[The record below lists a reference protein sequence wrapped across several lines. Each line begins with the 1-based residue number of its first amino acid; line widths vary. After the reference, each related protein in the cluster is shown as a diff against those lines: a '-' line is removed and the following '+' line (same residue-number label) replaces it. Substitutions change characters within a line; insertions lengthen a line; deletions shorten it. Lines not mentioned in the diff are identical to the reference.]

1 MVHGGYDERR
11 FMQWTIS
18 CWEAIKERADAN
30 GERINA
36 MMKKRR
42 EKSRGRNGY
51 RRFLGLW
58 TEEESSAFNKAMRTL
73 SLSLTVIGIHEDPRG
88 RGADDRF

>member
-1 MVHGGYDERR
+1 MDDLLL
-11 FMQWTIS
+11 
-18 CWEAIKERADAN
+18 EAIKERADAN

-42 EKSRGRNGY
+42 EKSRGETATDAFWDFGRKRS
-51 RRFLGLW
+51 RRPS
-58 TEEESSAFNKAMRTL
+58 TKRMRTL